1 MITRNQ
7 DGYVIV
13 VALMILCILTLTGTL
28 SLHTSNTEV
37 NISTNS
43 YIHVKN
49 NYAAESAC
57 IMSVNW
63 MPKNLTDA
71 DMDNPDYEGYF
82 QKSDF
87 TFSPGFF
94 KNMDFWADIE
104 HRLAVDPSDD
114 VLKILRY
121 GDADGDYLN
130 EYNFT
135 NGRPVEIV
143 TGYGTH
149 IRGGESAVQM
159 HFRYEEIFAMPN
171 AALRVNSSVDGN
183 GVSGSIIGEHE
194 SGSSCDDVADIMY
207 DLSGGTIAYG
217 GSMGDTPLIEQSTG
231 IYPLALMESGLIKRA
246 TQTIPASG
254 NIDEASIVTSAEDP
268 GLIYITGSSK
278 ATNLSGHGILFING
292 DIELAGNLDWN
303 GIILVNGNITFSGGG
318 TKTIQGAVV
327 GLGDAI
333 ALNGSVDIQYDCDL
347 LKGLQDNFSGY
358 KFIPG
363 TWKWA

>member
-13 VALMILCILTLTGTL
+13 AALMILCILTLTGTL
-28 SLHTSNTEV
+28 SLRTSITETQ
-37 NISTNS
+37 ISTNH
-43 YIHVKN
+43 YIHIKN

-57 IMSVNW
+57 IMSVGW

-71 DMDNPDYEGYF
+71 DMVNPDYEGYF
-82 QKSDF
+82 EKSDF

-94 KNMDFWADIE
+94 RNMNFWADIE
-104 HRLAVDPSDD
+104 HRKAVDPSDGT
-114 VLKILRY
+114 LKILRY
-121 GDADGDYLN
+121 GDANGDYLN

-149 IRGGESAVQM
+149 VRGGESAIQM
-159 HFRYEEIFAMPN
+159 HFRYQKIFALPD

-183 GVSGSIIGEHE
+183 GVSGSIIGEPK
-194 SGSSCDDVADIMY
+194 SGSSCGDVADIMY
-207 DLSGGTIAYG
+207 DLAGGTIEYFG
-217 GSMGDTPLIEQSTG
+217 DMGDTPRIEASTG
-231 IYPLALMESGLIKRA
+231 MYPLSLMKPGLIKQA
-246 TQTIPASG
+246 TQTIPASN
-254 NIDEASIVTSAEDP
+254 NIDEASIVTSADDP

-278 ATNLSGHGILFING
+278 ATNLTGYGILFVDG
-292 DIELAGNLDWN
+292 DIELAGNLDWH
-303 GIILVNGNITFSGGG
+303 GIILVSGDITFSGGG
-318 TKTIQGAVV
+318 TKTIEGAVV

-333 ALNGSVDIQYDCDL
+333 ALNGSVDIQYDCEL
-347 LKGLQDNFSGY
+347 LQDLQDNFSGY